1 MRITGVVRAE
11 YGDNSRSLTGDL
23 VLVNQAGQRR
33 TWRDAENQTELRA
46 EDRDPPSLA
55 LTIREVIIRNH
66 QEERQTMVGQMYT
79 TDINSSNNNI
89 TSIIN
94 SSNINNSVNHLSLSR
109 RQDLDNG
116 TEVTCDKEN
125 PPVSDGKLRDERD
138 RVTEPAQCTARCVTG
153 NLPRESQNI
162 IYKNNFNETFPSRSL
177 IEEHAASCG
186 GNIPMSPTRHV
197 SCPICT
203 ENFPHNLIERHA
215 ATCGEGVP
223 V

>member
-1 MRITGVVRAE
+1 MRTTGVVRAV
-11 YGDNSRSLTGDL
+11 YGDNSRSLTGAL

-33 TWRDAENQTELRA
+33 IWRDAENQTELRA

-89 TSIIN
+89 TSISISN
-94 SSNINNSVNHLSLSR
+94 SNNSVNHLSLSR

-116 TEVTCDKEN
+116 TEATCDKEN

-138 RVTEPAQCTARCVTG
+138 RVTEPAQCTARCVMG

-162 IYKNNFNETFPSRSL
+162 IYTQR
-177 IEEHAASCG
+177 
-186 GNIPMSPTRHV
+186 V
-197 SCPICT
+197 D
-203 ENFPHNLIERHA
+203 
-215 ATCGEGVP
+215 
-223 V
+223 